1 MVPAVTNEN
10 DDETE
15 PHDLDAEQCVLG
27 GMMLSQD
34 AISDV
39 VEVLRSQDFYR
50 PAHQVIYDVILDI
63 YGRGVPV
70 DPVTVAAQLTKMGE
84 ATRTGGAPYIHTLVN
99 SVPTAANAGYYAG
112 IVAVLALRRDTLRA
126 LITAVADLKKPGPD
140 VSTVISRLES
150 TLFPDAGVDT
160 MSPHLPGLPTY
171 PVDGLIGPLADLV
184 KTGAATGLPVPYL
197 AGAGLAALA
206 TVSGNA
212 ELRLSK
218 NWMVRP
224 VLWVPLIGP
233 AGSAKTPSINVA
245 RARLRELD
253 SAAAMDHIAAWDLW
267 QSKPAR
273 DRDEPPKDERLLVD
287 DATLEAVALRM
298 SAGDGT
304 LGVDSDELSEW
315 LSGLSRYRSGG
326 SSDRTRWL
334 SSWSSSPWTVDRA
347 GGRKLH
353 IPRPVVSICGGLQPH
368 LTNLLGP
375 DGDGMR
381 PRWLPHPSTDL
392 DLKWRPGEIAQSW
405 DETIT
410 RLYEM
415 RHRRIWELS
424 DESLKIWESA
434 KDEWKRETRGSE
446 APSVIAALAKADEQ
460 TLRIALVL
468 AESEAPGFEDGLV
481 NADQVRCAIG
491 IVDYV
496 LDVWRAMPGGQV
508 PLALSRRDEVLDV
521 AVEDLAAWLERQGG
535 SAARRD
541 IQRARVAGVRTPEA
555 LDALLRRYEDIYPG
569 SVRAERTGKAG
580 PPSKKVYAPR
590 RGTLPR
596 TVTGDSSTEVY

>member
-1 MVPAVTNEN
+1 MVALSERKAEDGPLIASTGDERSVLGACLNDASGAIVTEVMAILDGPDDFVRPGHGAIWEALVELAGRGDPCGPVAALPLAARRAAGVDGVYLFGLVQDAPTASQASYFAGRVAAVARRRRVRDGLVTALGEI
-10 DDETE
+10 EKPGT
-15 PHDLDAEQCVLG
+15 DLD
-27 GMMLSQD
+27 
-34 AISDV
+34 
-39 VEVLRSQDFYR
+39 R
-50 PAHQVIYDVILDI
+50 IL
-63 YGRGVPV
+63 
-70 DPVTVAAQLTKMGE
+70 
-84 ATRTGGAPYIHTLVN
+84 
-99 SVPTAANAGYYAG
+99 TA
-112 IVAVLALRRDTLRA
+112 LE
-126 LITAVADLKKPGPD
+126 
-140 VSTVISRLES
+140 SRLAIAER
-150 TLFPDAGVDT
+150 VDT

-171 PVDGLIGPLADLV
+171 PVDSLIGPLADLV
-184 KTGAATGLPVPYL
+184 STGAATGLPVPFL

-212 ELRLSK
+212 ELRLSE
-218 NWMVRP
+218 NWIVRP

-253 SAAAMDHIAAWDLW
+253 SATAMDYIAEWEHW
-267 QSKPAR
+267 QSKPAK
-273 DRDEPPKDERLLVD
+273 DRDDPPKDNRLLVD

-298 SAGDGT
+298 AAGDGT

-334 SSWSSSPWTVDRA
+334 AGWSSSPWTVDRA

-353 IPRPVVSICGGLQPH
+353 IPRPVVSVCGGLQPH
-368 LTNLLGP
+368 LTSLLGP

-392 DLKWRPGEIAQSW
+392 DLKWRPGEIAKSW
-405 DETIT
+405 GETIAE
-410 RLYEM
+410 LYGA
-415 RHRRIWELS
+415 RHRRVWELS
-424 DESLKIWESA
+424 DEALKIWESA
-434 KDEWKRETRGSE
+434 KDEWKRATRGSE

-460 TLRIALVL
+460 ALRIGLVL
-468 AESEAPGFEDGLV
+468 AESDAPGTEDGQV
-481 NADQVRCAIG
+481 NADQIRCAISV
-491 IVDYV
+491 VDYV

-508 PLALSRRDEVLDV
+508 ALALSRRDEVLDA
-521 AVEDLAAWLERQGG
+521 AVEDLVAWLDRQGG

-555 LDALLRRYEDIYPG
+555 LGALLDRYEAIYPG
-569 SVRAERTGKAG
+569 SVRTERTGKAG

-590 RGTLPR
+590 RGSLTG
-596 TVTGDSSTEVY
+596 TVTGDSSMEVS